1 MLVRTLLLTILLSI
15 TISAFTQ
22 RLPDVTYNAAIKSI
36 KFSKFGDQLSYP
48 IIRLNSADQLE
59 LHFDDL
65 DGGVRNYYYTFVL
78 CNADW
83 TPAQLSQFDYL
94 KGYSQVR
101 ISTYRNASIALKK
114 YTHYQATIPD
124 RNAFPTKS
132 GNYLLKVFLNGDTS
146 KLSFT
151 RRFLV
156 VDEKMSL
163 STQLL
168 LPSNQKYFQ
177 THHRL
182 QIMLDI
188 RNLGVQ
194 YPQQQIKINVLQNYR
209 WDNLLKIG
217 APTFMKQDML
227 QYSNE
232 NEMIMPAGK
241 EFRWLNLRS
250 FRLLGDRIKRQE
262 NSDSAFTLFVKEDQP
277 RLPRQYFYYRDLN
290 GMYMQETTE
299 QINPFWNADYA
310 NINFSFRPPNGQP
323 YNNADLIIMGEI
335 SNYGKDPDALMQ
347 FNPDKG
353 SYEGNLLLKQGYYDY
368 QYVLR
373 TFQNGKPLYQS
384 TLTEQ
389 DTWETENN
397 YLVLVYFRSL
407 GGRYDELIGI
417 RQFNSQFNKEFR

>member
-1 MLVRTLLLTILLSI
+1 MFARILLLATILSI
-15 TISAFTQ
+15 IISANAQ
-22 RLPDVTYNAAIKSI
+22 RLPDVTYSTAIKSI
-36 KFSKFGDQLSYP
+36 KFSKFGDQIAYP
-48 IIRLNSADQLE
+48 IIRLNSVDQLE

-65 DGGVRNYYYTFVL
+65 DGGVKNYYYTFVL

-101 ISTYRNASIALKK
+101 ISTYRNSSIALKK
-114 YTHYQATIPD
+114 YTHYQTTLPD
-124 RNAFPTKS
+124 RNAVPTKS

-156 VDEKMSL
+156 VDEKISL

-168 LPSNQKYFQ
+168 LPSNQQFFQ

-182 QIMLDI
+182 QIMLDTK
-188 RNLGVQ
+188 NLGIQ

-217 APTFMKQDML
+217 GPTFVKQDML

-262 NSDSAFTLFVKEDQP
+262 NSDSAFALFVKEDQP

-290 GMYMQETTE
+290 GRYMLETTE

-310 NINFSFRPPNGQP
+310 EINFSFRPPHGQP
-323 YNNADLIIMGEI
+323 YGNADLIIMGELT
-335 SNYGKDPDALMQ
+335 NYGKDPDALMQ
-347 FNPDKG
+347 FNADKG
-353 SYEGNLLLKQGYYDY
+353 SYVGSLFLKQGYYDY

-373 TFQNGKPLYQS
+373 TVQNGRQIYQS
-384 TLTEQ
+384 TYTEQ